1 MPLYEYKCGSCG
13 EVFEVIQKFSD
24 APLETHEKC
33 GGSLERLISA
43 AGLHFKGTGWY
54 VTDYGRGGKNG
65 SDKSDTKTG
74 KSDDKTKTE
83 SSQGESGKSENKSE
97 TKSDTKTTSSPKP
110 SSESKS

>member
-13 EVFEVIQKFSD
+13 DVFEVIQKFSD

-33 GGSLERLISA
+33 GGRLERLISA

-65 SDKSDTKTG
+65 SEKSDNKEKSDT
-74 KSDDKTKTE
+74 KTKTE
-83 SSQGESGKSENKSE
+83 SSQGESGKSETKSE
-97 TKSDTKTTSSPKP
+97 TKSDSKTPSSPKP